1 MKTNQITGESDPLS
15 ASTLAH
21 DMAQLEAGAAD
32 AAAMD
37 PAPAAPPVVE
47 WPEGGALTRDWVA
60 GLASTLDWCSRHL
73 PADRLPTVLPPALVQ
88 RLVLAAAAILH
99 REPNLVRVDPRPG
112 QSVVVVGDVHG
123 QLHDVIFL
131 LRDAGFPS
139 EERVFVFNGDYVDR
153 GAWGLETL
161 LLLLAWKV
169 QFRIFDSFLSLI
181 STPSIWG
188 FRFRLLLLDLR
199 NTWPTSRFSIGA
211 ASRSS

>member
-1 MKTNQITGESDPLS
+1 MYLNTAQITGESDPLS

-123 QLHDVIFL
+123 QLPRSSSSSSTGITSTAAHGSS
-131 LRDAGFPS
+131 RPS
-139 EERVFVFNGDYVDR
+139 SCSSLGR
-153 GAWGLETL
+153 
-161 LLLLAWKV
+161 
-169 QFRIFDSFLSLI
+169 FDSAD
-181 STPSIWG
+181 ST
-188 FRFRLLLLDLR
+188 RF
-199 NTWPTSRFSIGA
+199 
-211 ASRSS
+211 

>member
-1 MKTNQITGESDPLS
+1 MEQPG
-15 ASTLAH
+15 
-21 DMAQLEAGAAD
+21 AGAAG
-32 AAAMD
+32 AVAMD
-37 PAPAAPPVVE
+37 PSPSPSTAAPQAPPVVE